1 MILATELS
9 AELFVDG
16 RRRGQRAGEDLEW
29 LAVNVEDLTFEDERF
44 NYIVSSLGVQFAPRH
59 EVSASE
65 LVRLLQASSEYFII
79 LDLKHSFKPSH
90 DAHRP
95 VRLR

>member
-29 LAVNVEDLTFEDERF
+29 LAVDVEDLTFEDERF

-59 EVSASE
+59 EVLPRSSY
-65 LVRLLQASSEYFII
+65 ASS
-79 LDLKHSFKPSH
+79 
-90 DAHRP
+90 RP
-95 VRLR
+95 RASTSSSWT